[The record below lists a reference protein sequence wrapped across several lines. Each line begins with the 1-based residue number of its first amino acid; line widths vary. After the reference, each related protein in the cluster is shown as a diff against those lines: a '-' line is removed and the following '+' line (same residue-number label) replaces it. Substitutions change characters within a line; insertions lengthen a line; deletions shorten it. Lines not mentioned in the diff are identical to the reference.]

1 MNKYLSILLFF
12 VSITCSAQVHIIYN
26 LIDSVGG
33 GGAGGG
39 SGTLTSLQYINPAEG
54 LLITGTNPATT
65 AATWTFSLAN
75 DLGAFEA
82 LSGTGIAVRTGLD
95 TWAQRTLVQGFGILI
110 TNPDGVSGNITIA
123 ATDSQSLSISGNQLT
138 LSRGNTITLPSG
150 GGSGTTD
157 LSLNGTT
164 TIDTLRSSTGT
175 DVNFEAGN
183 NITFDISVANKL
195 KINSTPYTAGTGI
208 SIVGNVIINT
218 DPDQSTTNELQTLSF
233 NAGTGQLTISSGNTV
248 TITAGGGSATDLTFT
263 GINPVTLNSSS
274 GADVT
279 ITASGGINFSS
290 SAGNLSISA
299 VDNSTTNELQLLTWA
314 SIIAGGSGSGS
325 ATASLNLGGG
335 NISLVAGSNISFA
348 NSGGSLQ
355 INSSTGALSGS
366 GTTNFI
372 SKWTSSTNVSN
383 STIQDNGST
392 IGMNGTAPVA
402 GILTQWPSGD
412 IKIGINAGTTNRLLF
427 GDGSF
432 VYIGEESS
440 DDRMVIHAG
449 TLMFNLTSGGGTG
462 VNGQVLTSNG
472 TTASWQTPSIG
483 SNIAPLSWT
492 SITSGSATLS
502 AGSTTVSLS
511 AGTNVTFANLSGAL
525 QINSTGGG
533 GGGSMSLSGGL
544 VFSILG
550 VTGSMGFSSANSGLT
565 ITNTGSSSASN
576 LLFTVADIS
585 ATNEI
590 QSLGWGS
597 ITSGS
602 ASQTIS
608 LGGTGNTIVAGSNVT
623 FANVAG
629 NLQINANL
637 AGGAVSGSGT
647 TNFLSKWSGASSL
660 VTSLISD
667 NGTSIFLT
675 SLTANGYVKTSGG
688 TGALSISTTVPGSD
702 VIGNISGNSSSIT
715 GSITESQVTSLV
727 SDLATKQSLITTGST
742 LQYFRG
748 DLSLA
753 TFPTTTA
760 SFANSTNKNFVT
772 DAQLTVINGI
782 SGTNTGDQT
791 ITLTTDVTG
800 SGTGTFAT
808 TIAAGAVTLA
818 KMANVATGTIFYRKS
833 AGTGGVEL
841 NTLATLKTDLGL
853 TGTNTGDQTL
863 SWGSFG
869 SNTASIT
876 LNTGSSISVTTS
888 SGINLSGSVGGITLS
903 NSTSQNISILSNL
916 LTNGYVKTT
925 GSSGTLSVSTSIPGS
940 DITSITESQV
950 TNLASD
956 LAAKQPNITLTTTGT
971 SGAAT
976 FIGNTLNVPNYA
988 VGGTITLSGDV
999 TGTQVSSNIATTIAA
1014 GAVTLAKMANVAT
1027 STLFYRRSAGTGG
1040 VELNTLAQLKSD
1052 LGLTGTNSGDVTYTA
1067 GSGISVVGTTI
1078 SNTSPGITYTGGT
1091 GISVVGSVITN
1102 TAPHVITNLSTSQSG
1117 SNILITPT
1125 SGSSGTSIQLNA
1137 GIGIALTNINGST
1150 SQVALSTGS
1159 TQTFSSSGT
1168 VNGTAT
1174 VAIPTSS
1181 GISISVPSLNLYDG
1195 RILHFYN
1202 TSGGSVTVTG
1212 AVNGTVTGSWL
1223 TFHMV
1228 YASGFGWIG
1237 FND

>member
-26 LIDSVGG
+26 LVDSVGG
-33 GGAGGG
+33 GGSGGG

-65 AATWTFSLAN
+65 SATWTFSLAN

-82 LSGTGIAVRTGLD
+82 LSGTGIAVRTGLN

-157 LSLNGTT
+157 LSLNGTSS
-164 TIDTLRSSTGT
+164 IDTLRSSTGT
-175 DVNFEAGN
+175 DVNFQAGQG
-183 NITFDISVANKL
+183 ITFDISIANKL
-195 KINSTPYTAGTGI
+195 IMNAVRDELNFTGTSATI
-208 SIVGNVIINT
+208 AL
-218 DPDQSTTNELQTLSF
+218 TTTTSSLGGVTFQQGANM
-233 NAGTGQLTISSGNTV
+233 TITQSGNIITFAS
-248 TITAGGGSATDLTFT
+248 TAGGGGSSNLSFSGTNPVSLTAGATPVTFT
-263 GINPVTLNSSS
+263 N
-274 GADVT
+274 
-279 ITASGGINFSS
+279 GGGLNFSS
-290 SAGNLSISA
+290 SANNLTISA
-299 VDNSTTNELQLLTWA
+299 QSQIQHITWS
-314 SIIAGGSGSGS
+314 SIIAGGAGSGS
-325 ATASLNLGGG
+325 ATVNLDLLGG

-372 SKWTSSTNVSN
+372 SKWTSSTNLSN

-462 VNGQVLTSNG
+462 INGQVLTSNG
-472 TTASWQTPSIG
+472 TTASWQTPSSG

-502 AGSTTVSLS
+502 AGSTTVNFLASGS
-511 AGTNVTFANLSGAL
+511 TTFANSGGSL
-525 QINSTGGG
+525 QISSTGGG
-533 GGGSMSLSGGL
+533 GSVGPMSLSGGL
-544 VFSILG
+544 IFTILG
-550 VTGSMGFSSANSGLT
+550 LVGSSSMAFQGSTVASGGTGISV
-565 ITNTGSSSASN
+565 TNTGTSGNSN
-576 LLFTVADIS
+576 LLFSVADVS
-585 ATNEI
+585 PTNEI
-590 QSLGWGS
+590 QH
-597 ITSGS
+597 ITWSTINTNTATATLDLSGG
-602 ASQTIS
+602 AITFV
-608 LGGTGNTIVAGSNVT
+608 NGSNVT
-623 FANVAG
+623 FANVGG

-637 AGGAVSGSGT
+637 AGGAVSGSGS

-660 VTSLISD
+660 VNSLISD

-675 SLTANGYVKTSGG
+675 SLTSNGYVKTAGS
-688 TGALSISTTVPGSD
+688 TGQLFISTSIPGSD
-702 VIGNISGNSSSIT
+702 ISGNISGNAASIT

-727 SDLATKQSLITTGST
+727 SDLASKQSLITTGST

-876 LNTGSSISVTTS
+876 LNTGSISLTTS

-950 TNLASD
+950 TNLVTD
-956 LAAKQPNITLTTTGT
+956 LSGKQPNITLTTTGT

-976 FIGNTLNVPNYA
+976 FVGNTLNVPNYA
-988 VGGTITLSGDV
+988 TGGSTTLTGDV
-999 TGTQVSSNIATTIAA
+999 TGSGTGTFATTIAA

-1052 LGLTGTNSGDVTYTA
+1052 LGLTGTNSGDVNYTSGGA
-1067 GSGISVVGTTI
+1067 GLT
-1078 SNTSPGITYTGGT
+1078 
-1091 GISVVGSVITN
+1091 VVGSVITN

-1137 GIGIALTNINGST
+1137 GTGIALTNINGSI

-1181 GISISVPSLNLYDG
+1181 GISISVPSSNLYDG

-1212 AVNGTVTGSWL
+1212 AANGTVTGSWL